1 MLLVD
6 QGHLLFSNQAMAKSI
21 RSKSMRKARA
31 IKHAAVFKSVE
42 DSRTKRLS
50 TKLQS
55 LPTSE
60 AILQKLA
67 SGDAVM
73 DLADQKP
80 LVKTGRREKAVSFNP
95 YGMGKRELR
104 F

>member
-1 MLLVD
+1 
-6 QGHLLFSNQAMAKSI
+6 
-21 RSKSMRKARA
+21 MRKARA

-42 DSRTKRLS
+42 ESRTNRLS
-50 TKLQS
+50 NKLLS

-60 AILQKLA
+60 AVLQKLGG
-67 SGDAVM
+67 GDAVM
-73 DLADQKP
+73 DLAEQKP
-80 LVKTGRREKAVSFNP
+80 LVKTGRREKTAAFNP